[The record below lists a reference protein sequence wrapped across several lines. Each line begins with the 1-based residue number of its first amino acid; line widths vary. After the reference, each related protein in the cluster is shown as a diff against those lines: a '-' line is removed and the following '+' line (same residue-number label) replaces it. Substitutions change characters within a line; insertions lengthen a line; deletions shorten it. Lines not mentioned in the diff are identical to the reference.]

1 MLTKLE
7 QRIIEAGYSF
17 VDNVWFAAFYA
28 DEPTKVK
35 VYSKLEDGETHKLY
49 LSHEGER
56 IETYTNVTD
65 EELDYLE
72 KWSD

>member
-35 VYSKLEDGETHKLY
+35 VYSKLEGGQARELY
-49 LSHEGER
+49 LSDDGER

-65 EELDYLE
+65 EELGYLSE
-72 KWSD
+72 MEN

>member
-35 VYSKLEDGETHKLY
+35 VYSKLEGDQARELY
-49 LSHEGER
+49 LSNDGER

-65 EELDYLE
+65 EELDWLTE
-72 KWSD
+72 RSN